1 MELSHVCHSEV
12 FYGAVSHGCAIVDFL
27 SIIRIIAVTVTDF
40 IAVI

>member
-12 FYGAVSHGCAIVDFL
+12 FYGAVSHGCAI
-27 SIIRIIAVTVTDF
+27 RIIAVTVTDF